1 MDVGNL
7 KMIFTQNGNDLQN
20 HKEIIYAF
28 VSKDKRF
35 FSEYQKE
42 LMRNLP
48 LYPSLELL
56 LVDFAII
63 LVENFDQLSEQD
75 KLEIFSLV
83 EKNIKSDNY
92 VSAAFLTEGCLK
104 QPNGLAFLTGFIET
118 IQNVSNKEQYKK
130 IEKYFG
136 KETLS
141 LADELIEFWG
151 I

>member
-1 MDVGNL
+1 M
-7 KMIFTQNGNDLQN
+7 KIFYIFL
-20 HKEIIYAF
+20 
-28 VSKDKRF
+28 
-35 FSEYQKE
+35 YQKT
-42 LMRNLP
+42 LDILKFINPNFLNFIP
-48 LYPSLELL
+48 DTPELL
-56 LVDFAII
+56 TL
-63 LVENFDQLSEQD
+63 LENFANITVYIFDELSEKD

-83 EKNIKSDNY
+83 EKNVKSNDY
-92 VSAAFLTEGCLK
+92 VGA
-104 QPNGLAFLTGFIET
+104 AFLTGFIET

>member
-1 MDVGNL
+1 MDVENL
-7 KMIFTQNGNDLQN
+7 KVIFTQNGNDLQS
-20 HKEIIYAF
+20 HKDIIYAF

-42 LMRNLP
+42 LTRNLP

-56 LVDFAII
+56 LVDFAVI
-63 LVENFDQLSEQD
+63 LVENFDELSEQD

-92 VSAAFLTEGCLK
+92 VGAAFLTD
-104 QPNGLAFLTGFIET
+104 FIET

-130 IEKYFG
+130 IERYFG

-141 LADELIEFWG
+141 LADKLIEFWG

>member
-1 MDVGNL
+1 ML
-7 KMIFTQNGNDLQN
+7 FAQNDSDLQS

-42 LMRNLP
+42 LTRNLP
-48 LYPSLELL
+48 LYPSSELL
-56 LVDFAII
+56 LIDFAVI

-83 EKNIKSDNY
+83 ENNIKNDNY
-92 VSAAFLTEGCLK
+92 VGTALLIS
-104 QPNGLAFLTGFIET
+104 FIET

-141 LADELIEFWG
+141 LANELIEFWG

>member
-1 MDVGNL
+1 ML
-7 KMIFTQNGNDLQN
+7 FAQNDSDLQS

-42 LMRNLP
+42 LTRNLP
-48 LYPSLELL
+48 LYPSIELL
-56 LVDFAII
+56 LVDFAVI
-63 LVENFDQLSEQD
+63 LVGNFDQLSEQD
-75 KLEIFSLV
+75 KLEIFDLV
-83 EKNIKSDNY
+83 EKNIKNDNY
-92 VSAAFLTEGCLK
+92 VGAAL
-104 QPNGLAFLTGFIET
+104 LTGFIET

-130 IEKYFG
+130 IERYFG

-141 LADELIEFWG
+141 LADKLIEFWG

>member
-1 MDVGNL
+1 M
-7 KMIFTQNGNDLQN
+7 FFAQNGNDLQS

-42 LMRNLP
+42 LIRNLP

-56 LVDFAII
+56 LVDFAVI
-63 LVENFDQLSEQD
+63 LVENFVELSEQD

-83 EKNIKSDNY
+83 EKNIKSDDY
-92 VSAAFLTEGCLK
+92 VGTAL
-104 QPNGLAFLTGFIET
+104 LTGFIET

-141 LADELIEFWG
+141 LANELIEFWG

>member
-1 MDVGNL
+1 ML
-7 KMIFTQNGNDLQN
+7 FAQNDSDLQSY
-20 HKEIIYAF
+20 KEIIYAF
-28 VSKDKRF
+28 VSKNKRF

-42 LMRNLP
+42 LTRNLP

-56 LVDFAII
+56 LIDFAVI

-75 KLEIFSLV
+75 KLEIFDLV
-83 EKNIKSDNY
+83 EKNIKNDNY
-92 VSAAFLTEGCLK
+92 VGA
-104 QPNGLAFLTGFIET
+104 AFLTGFIET

>member
-1 MDVGNL
+1 
-7 KMIFTQNGNDLQN
+7 MIFVQDSNDLQS

-42 LMRNLP
+42 LTRNLP

-56 LVDFAII
+56 LVDFAVI
-63 LVENFDQLSEQD
+63 LVENFDELSERD
-75 KLEIFSLV
+75 KLEIFYLV
-83 EKNIKSDNY
+83 EKNIKNDNY
-92 VSAAFLTEGCLK
+92 VGT
-104 QPNGLAFLTGFIET
+104 AFLTGFIET
-118 IQNVSNKEQYKK
+118 IQNVSSKEQYKK

-136 KETLS
+136 KETL
-141 LADELIEFWG
+141 LIANEPIDFLG

>member
-1 MDVGNL
+1 MV
-7 KMIFTQNGNDLQN
+7 FSQNDSDLQS

-35 FSEYQKE
+35 FREYQKE
-42 LMRNLP
+42 LTRNLP

-56 LVDFAII
+56 LIDFAVI

-75 KLEIFSLV
+75 KLEIFDLV
-83 EKNIKSDNY
+83 ENNIKSDNY
-92 VSAAFLTEGCLK
+92 VGA
-104 QPNGLAFLTGFIET
+104 AFLTGFIET

>member
-1 MDVGNL
+1 MV
-7 KMIFTQNGNDLQN
+7 FAQNGNDLQS

-42 LMRNLP
+42 LTRNLP

-56 LVDFAII
+56 LVDFAVI

-75 KLEIFSLV
+75 KLKIFDLV
-83 EKNIKSDNY
+83 ENNIMNNDY
-92 VSAAFLTEGCLK
+92 VGTTL
-104 QPNGLAFLTGFIET
+104 LTGFIET

-141 LADELIEFWG
+141 LADKLIEFWG

>member
-1 MDVGNL
+1 MLAQKD
-7 KMIFTQNGNDLQN
+7 IFV
-20 HKEIIYAF
+20 YADF
-28 VSKDKRF
+28 LYIFISKDIRYF
-35 FSEYQKE
+35 EIYQ
-42 LMRNLP
+42 
-48 LYPSLELL
+48 SELL
-56 LVDFAII
+56 NFIPDTPGL
-63 LVENFDQLSEQD
+63 LTLLENFANVTVYIFDELNEQD

-83 EKNIKSDNY
+83 EKNIKSDDY
-92 VSAAFLTEGCLK
+92 VGA
-104 QPNGLAFLTGFIET
+104 AFLTGFIET

>member
-1 MDVGNL
+1 ML
-7 KMIFTQNGNDLQN
+7 FAQNDSDLQSY
-20 HKEIIYAF
+20 KEIIYAF
-28 VSKDKRF
+28 VSKNKRF

-42 LMRNLP
+42 LTRNLP

-56 LVDFAII
+56 LIDFAVI

-75 KLEIFSLV
+75 KLEIFDLV

-92 VSAAFLTEGCLK
+92 VSTAL
-104 QPNGLAFLTGFIET
+104 LTGFIET

>member
-1 MDVGNL
+1 MLFV
-7 KMIFTQNGNDLQN
+7 QNDNDLQS
-20 HKEIIYAF
+20 HKEIIYTF

-56 LVDFAII
+56 LIDFAVI
-63 LVENFDQLSEQD
+63 LVENFDELIEQN

-83 EKNIKSDNY
+83 EKNIKNDNY
-92 VSAAFLTEGCLK
+92 VGAAFLT
-104 QPNGLAFLTGFIET
+104 GLIET

-141 LADELIEFWG
+141 LADKLIEFWG

>member
-1 MDVGNL
+1 ML
-7 KMIFTQNGNDLQN
+7 FAQNDSDLQS

-56 LVDFAII
+56 LVDFAVI

-75 KLEIFSLV
+75 KLEIFDLV
-83 EKNIKSDNY
+83 ENNIKSYDY
-92 VSAAFLTEGCLK
+92 VGAAFLTS
-104 QPNGLAFLTGFIET
+104 FIET
-118 IQNVSNKEQYKK
+118 IQNVSSKEQYKK

-141 LADELIEFWG
+141 LANELIEFWG

>member
-1 MDVGNL
+1 M
-7 KMIFTQNGNDLQN
+7 FFSQNNSDLQS

-42 LMRNLP
+42 LTRNLP

-56 LVDFAII
+56 LIDFAVI
-63 LVENFDQLSEQD
+63 LVENFDELSEQD
-75 KLEIFSLV
+75 KLEIFDLV
-83 EKNIKSDNY
+83 EKNIKNDNY
-92 VSAAFLTEGCLK
+92 VGMALLIS
-104 QPNGLAFLTGFIET
+104 FIET

>member
-1 MDVGNL
+1 MDVENL
-7 KMIFTQNGNDLQN
+7 KMIFTQNGNDLQS
-20 HKEIIYAF
+20 HKEIVYTF

-56 LVDFAII
+56 LVDFAVI

-75 KLEIFSLV
+75 KLEIFDLV
-83 EKNIKSDNY
+83 EKNIKNDNY
-92 VSAAFLTEGCLK
+92 IGA
-104 QPNGLAFLTGFIET
+104 AFLTGFIET

-136 KETLS
+136 ENTKNK
-141 LADELIEFWG
+141 AKPC
-151 I
+151 

>member
-1 MDVGNL
+1 MLFV
-7 KMIFTQNGNDLQN
+7 QNDNDLQS
-20 HKEIIYAF
+20 HKEIIYTF

-48 LYPSLELL
+48 LYPSLELF
-56 LVDFAII
+56 LVDFAVI

-83 EKNIKSDNY
+83 ENNIMNNY
-92 VSAAFLTEGCLK
+92 YVGA
-104 QPNGLAFLTGFIET
+104 AFLTGFIET

-136 KETLS
+136 ENTKNK
-141 LADELIEFWG
+141 AKPC
-151 I
+151 